1 MGLEAGWNCHISLAS
16 EKALESKVDVSGS
29 VENNREASIGYESQY
44 PSQVLGDEDL
54 IAIKGMGSSTVSR
67 PSWLRSGRYGSAP
80 EVTTAQSQN
89 IRSPMT
95 PDKAP
100 RLSQDMVNVV
110 LQDCSAEANTFGEID
125 HVVAGPTTPLLR
137 HRSSD
142 FEPGTSRQHQSVHA
156 TMSLAA
162 KSESRSSLH
171 RSRKRSSVD
180 HRPTSNDQFFE
191 KNAGDGNVQESS
203 GLAHDSIL
211 VDVPSDTYMLSR
223 ASSSDSFGRAVGLNN
238 QVGVYLN

>member
-29 VENNREASIGYESQY
+29 VENNREASIGYQSQY

-54 IAIKGMGSSTVSR
+54 IAIKGSSTVLR
-67 PSWLRSGRYGSAP
+67 PSWLRTGRYGSAP
-80 EVTTAQSQN
+80 EVATAQSQN
-89 IRSPMT
+89 IGSPMT

-110 LQDCSAEANTFGEID
+110 PHDCSAGADTLGEID
-125 HVVAGPTTPLLR
+125 RVVAGPTTPLLH

-142 FEPGTSRQHQSVHA
+142 LAPGTCRQHPSAHA
-156 TMSLAA
+156 TVSLAA

-171 RSRKRSSVD
+171 RIRKRSSVD

-191 KNAGDGNVQESS
+191 KGLAGDGDVPDSS
-203 GLAHDSIL
+203 GLQHDCIL

-238 QVGVYLN
+238 QVGVYLD